1 MYTLIEYSKNYRKT
15 TGNLWNYYRDEPN
28 NPPNDNYNA
37 DSIRN
42 SVSLNTKAVLQE
54 EHQIK
59 ITLIITGK
67 MLRL

>member
-15 TGNLWNYYRDEPN
+15 TGNLWNYYRDETN

-54 EHQIK
+54 EHQ
-59 ITLIITGK
+59 
-67 MLRL
+67 